1 MVLGVAVA
9 GRQKTV
15 NFPHKLEYKEM
26 FYHLTHRKDMHVSF
40 NFFKKCFI
48 QFSNM
53 TQLNFPYILEKNS

>member
-40 NFFKKCFI
+40 NLKKKMFHSI
-48 QFSNM
+48 FYYDPIK
-53 TQLNFPYILEKNS
+53 FPIHSGKK